1 MSEGARKM
9 ATAGRLAAGTGSGAV
24 EREAVATNA
33 DSTHPRCGSVKEKT
47 QSVCS
52 HNALALP

>member
-9 ATAGRLAAGTGSGAV
+9 ATAGRLAAGTGSGAA

-33 DSTHPRCGSVKEKT
+33 DSTHPRCGSVEEKT
-47 QSVCS
+47 
-52 HNALALP
+52 